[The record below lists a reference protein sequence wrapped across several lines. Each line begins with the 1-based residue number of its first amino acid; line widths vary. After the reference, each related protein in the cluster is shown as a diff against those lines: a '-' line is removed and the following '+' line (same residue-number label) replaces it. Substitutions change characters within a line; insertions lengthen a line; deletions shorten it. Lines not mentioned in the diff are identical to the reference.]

1 MIPNGI
7 AATAIAGAGA
17 TLVCTALGIAAAAI
31 VARLQPRRGG
41 LAELAEPQRFA
52 VIVGAVVGAIAG
64 AYVLQ
69 FPADW
74 FGWSWVPQNLPPD
87 SPPDSPIDVRP
98 LGGRTVVGGLLG
110 GWIGVEWVKRRR
122 DITLATGDSFAAPL
136 AVALAFGRAGC
147 TLAGCCVGR
156 ECAPAWWAL
165 VDAAGVARWPVAPIE
180 VLFHAGAF
188 IWLWR
193 AASRDL
199 GRGRRL
205 AAYLALYALLRI
217 ALEFA
222 RPNPPLL
229 LGASWY
235 QLLALVLFALASA
248 TWWRR
253 RPSR

>member
-1 MIPNGI
+1 MIPEGIAANGI
-7 AATAIAGAGA
+7 AGVGA

-41 LAELAEPQRFA
+41 LAELSEPQRFA

-74 FGWSWVPQNLPPD
+74 FGWSWVP
-87 SPPDSPIDVRP
+87 PDSPIDARP

-110 GWIGVEWVKRRR
+110 GWIGVEWMKRRR
-122 DITLATGDSFAAPL
+122 GITLATGDSFAAPL
-136 AVALAFGRAGC
+136 AVALAFGRGGC
-147 TLAGCCVGR
+147 TLAGCCAGR

-165 VDAAGVARWPVAPIE
+165 AD
-180 VLFHAGAF
+180 
-188 IWLWR
+188 
-193 AASRDL
+193 
-199 GRGRRL
+199 
-205 AAYLALYALLRI
+205 AAYLALYALLRV

-229 LGASWY
+229 LGASWD

-253 RPSR
+253 RPLR